1 MGMAHTMRRMMALGF
16 GLSAALVAS
25 PVWAEPTHE
34 ILLTNGTTVKVE
46 ILSET
51 ETEVSA
57 KLYVGSMSAPR
68 TFQRSEIIQISELTA
83 DGTPADE
90 TIRPAAASAS
100 AASSDTIPEG
110 HLGVFV
116 IELNGDFGW
125 DISKTPVQE
134 AMQQA
139 RSAKADVVIVKLNNN
154 WRSINEDFKDER
166 FDDEGNF
173 DDVFTAEQI
182 IPSFTTLPRADWDRE
197 PRIVFWVDR
206 AMSGAAFLPL
216 LKSDIYFTS
225 NGRMGGVGNLD
236 ELFGSTGDEVVR
248 DKQKSLR
255 QGQVEGYAIEGG
267 HDPVIVR
274 AMTKRSVVLWYRLR
288 SGKTEFHEGE
298 QAPDDGGWIQLT
310 DNGEEANRDTDE
322 QIVRLEGNDTLNL
335 DAETAFKIGLS
346 KGTAD
351 TVDDL
356 LFQLGIDDRAV
367 VLGDSDSD
375 GLSDAGERVS
385 DTWSEGI
392 TSALRT
398 LRMLQFDLDNVPTPE
413 LRNDPTGVKAR
424 NAVRGQQI
432 RIIDRAI
439 QLLNKYGEVLDPNE
453 QNRVGLELRRQQIEN
468 EKRRDR
474 IGPP

>member
-1 MGMAHTMRRMMALGF
+1 MAMTRTMRGVLGL
-16 GLSAALVAS
+16 GSALSAAVAL
-25 PVWAEPTHE
+25 AEPTHE

-46 ILSET
+46 ILSES
-51 ETEVSA
+51 ESEVSA
-57 KLYVGSMSAPR
+57 KIYVGSMSAPR

-90 TIRPAAASAS
+90 AIRPVEAKAAAASA
-100 AASSDTIPEG
+100 DTIPDG
-110 HLGVFV
+110 HMGVFV
-116 IELNGDFGW
+116 IELNGDFGR

-134 AMQQA
+134 AMEQA
-139 RSAKADVVIVKLNNN
+139 KAARADVVIVKLNNN

-173 DDVFTAEQI
+173 DEVFTAEQI
-182 IPSFTTLPRADWDRE
+182 VPSFTTLPRADWDRE

-216 LKSDIYFTS
+216 LKSDVYFTS
-225 NGRMGGVGNLD
+225 GGRMGGVGNLD

-267 HDPVIVR
+267 HDPAIVR

-288 SGKTEFHEGE
+288 AGKTEFHEGE
-298 QAPDDGGWIQLT
+298 QAPSDGGWIQLT
-310 DNGEEANRDTDE
+310 DNGEDENRDTDE
-322 QIVRLEGNDTLNL
+322 QIVRLQGNDTLNL
-335 DAETAFKIGLS
+335 DAETAFKIGFS

-367 VLGDSDSD
+367 VLGDGDSD
-375 GLSDAGERVS
+375 GLADAGERVS
-385 DTWSEGI
+385 DTWSDGI

-398 LRMLQFDLDNVPTPE
+398 LRMLQFDLDNVPTPQI
-413 LRNDPTGVKAR
+413 RNDPTGVKAR

-439 QLLNKYGEVLDPNE
+439 QLLDKYGEVLDPDE